1 MQPLTEKDCDLAADF
16 YMRKNDPLHLR
27 RDRHFSAEESESFGI
42 RFSIQI
48 FLLKIGGIDPPLLKI
63 LNVET
68 ISHHYLLFYWA
79 KLLSMS
85 EKDICRNNF
94 FYT

>member
-1 MQPLTEKDCDLAADF
+1 MRPLTERDCDLAADC
-16 YMRKNDPLHLR
+16 YMRKKDPLRDDLR
-27 RDRHFSAEESESFGI
+27 HDRHFSAEDFASDSQF
-42 RFSIQI
+42 RF

-68 ISHHYLLFYWA
+68 ISHHYLLFWA
-79 KLLSMS
+79 KLLSMR
-85 EKDICRNNF
+85 EIDISGNNF